1 MLIQENES
9 GSLTI
14 ERDRT
19 EAFQSQQEDVA
30 RGIVRARIRR
40 HERELAEEDDEIN
53 GHCGCM
59 APPRR
64 KFASFVGDVVGS
76 IGSVLRGKK

>member
-14 ERDRT
+14 ERDRS
-19 EAFQSQQEDVA
+19 EAFQLQQEDVA
-30 RGIVRARIRR
+30 RGAVRAKIRR

-64 KFASFVGDVVGS
+64 RFRSVVGD
-76 IGSVLRGKK
+76 ILGSVLRGKK